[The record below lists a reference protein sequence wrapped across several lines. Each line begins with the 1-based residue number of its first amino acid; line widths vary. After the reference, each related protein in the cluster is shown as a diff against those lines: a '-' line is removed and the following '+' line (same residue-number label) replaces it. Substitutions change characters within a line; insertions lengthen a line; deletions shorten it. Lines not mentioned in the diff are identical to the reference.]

1 MLHGKIGLDKFL
13 KKDIDL
19 YFHDHYYGFSSVKN
33 RLKYVNYLKN
43 DCRDFDAVIPQC
55 EDLAA
60 KVLAEDLS
68 ELVKIYG
75 SLTVCGIPRSKRESI
90 YPAEMMGLKRA
101 IRKAVRSSPNLSDGL
116 DYIIRHT
123 NTLCTH
129 MNYRGNYGDDGETP
143 RPGLIRD
150 TCRLSPEIAGKNIV
164 LVDDIYTAGVGIDED
179 GVQALLDAGAKS
191 VILYTFGCTASRGYR
206 KCA

>member
-1 MLHGKIGLDKFL
+1 MLHGKIGSNCFL
-13 KKDIDL
+13 RRDVDL
-19 YFHDHYYGFSSVKN
+19 YFHDLYHGFYSQEN
-33 RLKYVNYLKN
+33 NLTFINYLKN
-43 DCRDFDAVIPQC
+43 DRRGYDDMIEESEQI
-55 EDLAA
+55 AA
-60 KVLAEDLS
+60 KVLAVDLD

-75 SLTVCGIPRSKRESI
+75 PLTVCGIPRSKRESI

-101 IRKAVRSSPNLSDGL
+101 IRRAARGNPNLSDGL
-116 DYIIRHT
+116 DYIIRHI

-129 MNYRGNYGDDGETP
+129 RSYRGYGGDGESP
-143 RPGLIRD
+143 RPGLLRD
-150 TCRLSPEIAGKNIV
+150 TCCLSPKIAGKNIV

-191 VILYTFGCTASRGYR
+191 VIMYTFGCTASRGYR

>member
-1 MLHGKIGLDKFL
+1 MLHGKIGNDAFLDR
-13 KKDIDL
+13 DVDL
-19 YFHDHYYGFSSVKN
+19 YFHAYYYGFSSSEN
-33 RLKYVNYLKN
+33 SIRYVNYLKN
-43 DCRDFDAVIPQC
+43 DRRNYDNVIAQC
-55 EDLAA
+55 EDRAASVLAA
-60 KVLAEDLS
+60 DLS
-68 ELVKIYG
+68 ELVKVYG
-75 SLTVCGIPRSKRESI
+75 PLTVCGIPRSKREDS
-90 YPAEMMGLKRA
+90 YPEEKMGLKRA
-101 IRKAVRSSPNLSDGL
+101 IRKAIAMSSELYDGL
-116 DYIIRHT
+116 DYVIRHT

-129 MNYRGNYGDDGETP
+129 RSYWGYGGDGEGP

-150 TCRLSPEIAGKNIV
+150 TCHLSKEIAGKNIV